1 VQVRSGGVW
10 TGWFNTGV
18 WVSGTENV
26 KRHSADGK
34 KVGDWQVLTDI
45 LQSIGPVFVDVYRYR
60 LTLFTEE
67 WGISPSVRRV
77 CVADSVSTRH
87 GECLGTPGDENL

>member
-1 VQVRSGGVW
+1 MQVRSGGVW
-10 TGWFNTGV
+10 TGWFKTGV

-26 KRHSADGK
+26 KRHSADGQ

-45 LQSIGPVFVDVYRYR
+45 LQSIGPVFVDAYGYR

-67 WGISPSVRRV
+67 WASPRR
-77 CVADSVSTRH
+77 C
-87 GECLGTPGDENL
+87 GECVSPIRFPPAMGSV